1 MYLGLIFFIRYLF
14 FESFTWVFD
23 LQWFKGKDKIN
34 NVTRYLGLFL
44 KKLYDRSNDTFK
56 TKLLS
61 NNFIWSLSFL
71 TFGT

>member
-34 NVTRYLGLFL
+34 NVTRYLDF
-44 KKLYDRSNDTFK
+44 FK
-56 TKLLS
+56 RNYMIGQMILS
-61 NNFIWSLSFL
+61 KQNYFQIILSGRL
-71 TFGT
+71 VS